1 MRQNLLVVFTDE
13 NIKML
18 STPVNVYQYIT
29 LSVKPHLE
37 PHLTSV
43 CHNKTLASSY
53 SVKPSYH
60 QAPDTDSKTSLS
72 LSRLQLYLCTHLSVL
87 SPRNNPG
94 KTETLCVSQSGPAH
108 KQGDLGCH
116 VLTLR
121 VAPSLECTSAGFFW
135 LLGWGYQ
142 HATLPPTFSKGHTL
156 TAPVKV
162 NRLDSHATNR
172 AALLTG
178 PYLAYLIKPRAKK
191 TVPYNATRNHT
202 ARILYTV

>member
-1 MRQNLLVVFTDE
+1 MLVCVLGTDTAVYCFYLFLAGVYVRQNLLVVFTDE

-121 VAPSLECTSAGFFW
+121 VAPSLECTSAGFFGCW
-135 LLGWGYQ
+135 GGGSNMRLFHQLSLKDILLRPQ
-142 HATLPPTFSKGHTL
+142 
-156 TAPVKV
+156 
-162 NRLDSHATNR
+162 
-172 AALLTG
+172 
-178 PYLAYLIKPRAKK
+178 
-191 TVPYNATRNHT
+191 
-202 ARILYTV
+202 